1 LSTKT
6 IEKLPWDESALER
19 LERIPAF
26 VRGMA
31 KDKIEKAAKAAGET
45 RVTVAFM
52 DANKAKLMG

>member
-1 LSTKT
+1 MSTET
-6 IEKLPWDESALER
+6 IPWDEAALER
-19 LERIPAF
+19 LERIPRF

-31 KDKIEKAAKAAGET
+31 KDKIQKAAQAAGEA